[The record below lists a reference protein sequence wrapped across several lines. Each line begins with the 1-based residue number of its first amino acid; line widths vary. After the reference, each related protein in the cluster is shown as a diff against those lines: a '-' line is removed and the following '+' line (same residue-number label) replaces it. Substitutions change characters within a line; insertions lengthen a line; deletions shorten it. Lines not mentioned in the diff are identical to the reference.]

1 MTSAERIAR
10 ARTRLLLDFPWFGA
24 LSMRLKIEPAD
35 IPTFDVDGTTMRYSP
50 AFADSLSDAELTGV
64 IAHEVMHCAL
74 LHPFRR
80 SGRDNETWNKA
91 ADYVI
96 NAELVDAK
104 ITLPKGALLD
114 PQYKGL
120 SADQAYAKLRADER
134 AKQPPPPANQP
145 QPPGKQGK
153 QPQPGGGPPQPGKGG
168 KPQAGTSSGSTTQPP
183 CPTGTVNDAPAPATA
198 QPGTQPDPNAQP
210 GAPSSGPMTETDW
223 KIAAEQASRVANA
236 AGKLP
241 GGADRAVKT
250 ARESVADW
258 REILRRFIE
267 QTNPVD
273 YSWSQPNRR
282 YIGAGLYMPGT
293 TKENLGYFVVA
304 IDTSGSVNQGMLDI
318 FGAELTSIMLE
329 ARPERLQV
337 VYCDSR
343 VRSSEV
349 FTADDGAIVLHAKGG
364 GGTRFKP
371 VFESINAQCL
381 ESEPPKALLYFT
393 DLESADRPDEPAEY
407 PVLWITPQ
415 WVTRRAPFGEQVQ
428 LTD

>member
-1 MTSAERIAR
+1 MITSERIAR

-80 SGRDNETWNKA
+80 GSRDPETWNKA

-96 NAELVDAK
+96 NQELIDAKLTLPQGALVDA
-104 ITLPKGALLD
+104 
-114 PQYKGL
+114 QYKGL
-120 SADQAYAKLRADER
+120 SVDQAYAKLNAE
-134 AKQPPPPANQP
+134 KQTNPPSPPS
-145 QPPGKQGK
+145 PGN
-153 QPQPGGGPPQPGKGG
+153 
-168 KPQAGTSSGSTTQPP
+168 GSPAP
-183 CPTGTVNDAPAPATA
+183 CPTGTVDDAPKPATA
-198 QPGTQPDPNAQP
+198 EPGTEPGKQPG
-210 GAPSSGPMTETDW
+210 GMTETDW

-250 ARESVADW
+250 ARESVQDW
-258 REILRRFIE
+258 RETLRRFIE

-282 YIGAGLYMPGT
+282 YVASGLYLPGT

-304 IDTSGSVNQGMLDI
+304 IDTSGSVSQSMLDT
-318 FGAELTSIMLE
+318 FGAELTAIMHE
-329 ARPERLQV
+329 ARRNDCRL
-337 VYCDSR
+337 S
-343 VRSSEV
+343 
-349 FTADDGAIVLHAKGG
+349 TAIRRFGLLRPLRQMMAK
-364 GGTRFKP
+364 
-371 VFESINAQCL
+371 
-381 ESEPPKALLYFT
+381 
-393 DLESADRPDEPAEY
+393 
-407 PVLWITPQ
+407 
-415 WVTRRAPFGEQVQ
+415 
-428 LTD
+428 